1 MTWWSSIFKKRA
13 EDWFYSKLPE
23 NQTPNDTEIKTV
35 SANEE
40 YIKIYLKSLRIVNVR
55 QGLSRFYGVV
65 HSFITIPHR
74 GGSEAEF
81 NVVTTPGK
89 LQEFDSKNIDRVVNI
104 NKPLLG
110 PIPYRGGKLDMEIGL
125 FSIKSADLAE
135 PFLNLLTKMSDL
147 AGVSYIKAALPYAE
161 PLKDGINLLAG
172 GADDTV
178 LEIGI
183 SKTFDMINTG
193 YYVVMRAP
201 KEKVDIADL
210 WIDNDYKLVDRNKN
224 PVKDYPY
231 LVFQIFTTKER
242 TDWFNIPDIASS
254 YAKLQ
259 EDVNKGDYANAEESL
274 RFFKRIVLTSNDL
287 VFNDAR
293 TIISKVEEEM
303 NVILNVTRGATRS
316 FSVKKLKPLNEIAI
330 YQ

>member
-13 EDWFYSKLPE
+13 EDWFYTRLPQ
-23 NQTPNDTEIKTV
+23 NQTPNDIEIKEI

-40 YIKIYLKSLRIVNVR
+40 YIKIYLKSLRIVNIR
-55 QGLSRFYGVV
+55 QGLARFYGVV

-74 GGSEAEF
+74 GGKEAEF
-81 NVVTTPGK
+81 NTVTTAGK
-89 LQEFDSKNIDRVVNI
+89 LQELDPKNIDRVLNI
-104 NKPLLG
+104 DKPLLG

-125 FSIKSADLAE
+125 FSIKSADLAA

-147 AGVSYIKAALPYAE
+147 AGVSYIASALPYAE
-161 PLKDGINLLAG
+161 PLKDGINLLTG

-183 SKTFDMINTG
+183 SKTFEPINTG
-193 YYVVMRAP
+193 YYIVMRAP
-201 KEKVDIADL
+201 KEEIAIKDL
-210 WIDNDYKLVDRNKN
+210 QIDNDYKLMDVNKN
-224 PVKDYPY
+224 PIKDYPY

-254 YAKLQ
+254 YKKLQ
-259 EDVNKGDYANAEESL
+259 DDVNKGDFTSADESL

-287 VFNDAR
+287 IFSDAR
-293 TIISKVEEEM
+293 TIISKVEEET
-303 NVILNVTRGATRS
+303 NVILNVTRTATRS
-316 FSVKKLKPLNEIAI
+316 RTSKKLKSLSEFNI
-330 YQ
+330 Y